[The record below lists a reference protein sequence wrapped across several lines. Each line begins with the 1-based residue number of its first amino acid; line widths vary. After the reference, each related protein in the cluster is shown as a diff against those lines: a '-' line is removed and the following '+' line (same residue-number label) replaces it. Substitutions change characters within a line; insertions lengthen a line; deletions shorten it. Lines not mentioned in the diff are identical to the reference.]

1 MCSSKDMT
9 GENMCAVIILLCA
22 EPGCHMAPTAD
33 SVTLFLVI
41 KLVINDLRI
50 FISSLLPLWQFHG

>member
-1 MCSSKDMT
+1 
-9 GENMCAVIILLCA
+9 MCAVIILLCA

-33 SVTLFLVI
+33 RVTSFLVI

-50 FISSLLPLWQFHG
+50 LISSLLALWQFLG